1 MLAVSEIY
9 RTIQGESTFA
19 GLPCTI
25 VRLAGCNLHCR
36 YCDTPYARSGGTE
49 MSVEDI
55 LKKVGELDASLV
67 EVTGGE
73 PLLQE
78 DACALLAGLL
88 ATGARVLLETN
99 GSLPLDPVPDG
110 VVRILDIKCPGSGE
124 ADGNRWE
131 NLDLLTGGDQV
142 KFVLCDRADYDW
154 AKGIISEHRL
164 DRFEILLSPACD
176 ALEPH
181 LLAEWILEDGLKA
194 RLNLQIHRVVWPEGE
209 PR

>member
-19 GLPCTI
+19 GLACTI

-36 YCDTPYARSGGTE
+36 YCDTPYARAGGTG

-55 LKKVGELDASLV
+55 LKKVGELETSLV

-78 DACALLAGLL
+78 EACALLEGLL
-88 ATGARVLLETN
+88 DTGARVLLETN
-99 GSLPLDPVPDG
+99 GSLPLDQVPDG

-124 ADGNRWE
+124 ANGNRWE
-131 NLDLLTGGDQV
+131 NLDLLTGRDQV
-142 KFVLCDRADYDW
+142 KFVLCNRADYDW
-154 AKGIISEHRL
+154 AKGIISEHHL
-164 DRFEILLSPACD
+164 DRFEILLSPAWD
-176 ALEPH
+176 TLEPR
-181 LLAEWILEDGLKA
+181 LLADWILEDGLKA